1 MESEKEKLNDTNESE
16 FTFTSE
22 NFRSPNLKKVK
33 NIVELPVINVVD
45 NKDLAGY
52 GYLVDDVNNFTFE
65 SGNFEIVKWPTSGW
79 RKLDPDTGDE
89 AGTTEG
95 DFEVIIGCIKAC
107 CLGAPYSNMLN
118 SFRMN
123 NQQILLSC
131 RSIGKVTSITGK
143 IML

>member
-1 MESEKEKLNDTNESE
+1 MDSKKENLIDTNESE
-16 FTFTSE
+16 FIFTSE

-33 NIVELPVINVVD
+33 NIIELPVINVVD

-52 GYLVDDVNNFTFE
+52 GYLVDDVNNFTVE

-95 DFEVIIGCIKAC
+95 DFEVIN
-107 CLGAPYSNMLN
+107 LSNGYEKDCYLNILN
-118 SFRMN
+118 SLKRN
-123 NQQILLSC
+123 NQKHLLSC
-131 RSIGKVTSITGK
+131 RSIGKVTFITGK

>member
-1 MESEKEKLNDTNESE
+1 MDSKKENLIDTNESE
-16 FTFTSE
+16 FIFTSE

-33 NIVELPVINVVD
+33 NIIELPVINVVD

-52 GYLVDDVNNFTFE
+52 GYLVDDVNNFTVE

-95 DFEVIIGCIKAC
+95 DFEVIN
-107 CLGAPYSNMLN
+107 LGNGYEKDCYYMA
-118 SFRMN
+118 
-123 NQQILLSC
+123 
-131 RSIGKVTSITGK
+131 V
-143 IML
+143 

>member
-1 MESEKEKLNDTNESE
+1 MESEKGKLNDTNESE

-33 NIVELPVINVVD
+33 NIVELPVIDVVD

-95 DFEVIIGCIKAC
+95 DFEVIIGCMKAC
-107 CLGAPYSNMLN
+107 CLGAQVYY
-118 SFRMN
+118 
-123 NQQILLSC
+123 
-131 RSIGKVTSITGK
+131 
-143 IML
+143 